1 MGLYAVPD
9 LITVNPRDDDFNNN
23 RCVDTTGVR
32 AEVFEDSGFQLHQ
45 YGLAWFSS
53 EHGQV
58 PFTPFRKISICVHH
72 PTIGLFT
79 CEPNGRCTLAMDLAQ
94 KLAANLRA
102 RRGAK
107 TQDVFAR
114 KLGISRATLSRLE
127 SGAQN
132 TTIATLEQIA
142 KSLRCDVGELLTPPT
157 K

>member
-1 MGLYAVPD
+1 M
-9 LITVNPRDDDFNNN
+9 
-23 RCVDTTGVR
+23 
-32 AEVFEDSGFQLHQ
+32 
-45 YGLAWFSS
+45 
-53 EHGQV
+53 
-58 PFTPFRKISICVHH
+58 
-72 PTIGLFT
+72 
-79 CEPNGRCTLAMDLAQ
+79 AMDLAQ

-107 TQDVFAR
+107 TQYVFAR

-142 KSLRCDVGELLTPPT
+142 KSLRCDIGELFTPPT